1 MLNQKP
7 KPPLYLPQKLMPMP
21 GTDVAM
27 EVTDLEVMVDTD
39 MAVMEVM
46 AVMVDTVLDTVM
58 VDTVARDLLT
68 PGTDVVMDMAVM
80 VDTAADM
87 AVMVVT
93 DTAVD
98 TEDTATASRY
108 LTTPKKP

>member
-46 AVMVDTVLDTVM
+46 AVMVDMVLDTVM

-68 PGTDVVMDMAVM
+68 PGTDVVMVM

-108 LTTPKKP
+108 LTT